1 MMEELFAVQFL
12 ISGEYL
18 IEDFFTKEVRCSN
31 EKDPELMALNSLK
44 LFESKEELLKFI
56 KDNNYN
62 KYTFHVMTIFK
73 DRGATVK

>member
-56 KDNNYN
+56 KDNGYN

-73 DRGATVK
+73 DRGATFK

>member
-1 MMEELFAVQFL
+1 MEELFAVQFL
-12 ISGEYL
+12 ISGAYL